1 MSDGCS
7 FTAVPA
13 GRLVPVVTWDPT
25 QYLKFDTPRLRSAL
39 ELLAHIDLDA
49 PRSIVDLGCGPG
61 NVTAFLKDRWPE
73 ACLVGVDNSVEMLER
88 ARRDYPAIEFVDA
101 DIATWDPGRKLD
113 LIYSNATLH
122 WLDDH
127 RLLFPR
133 LARDLER
140 GGVLAVQMPHNE
152 RAPAQVALH
161 EVAADGPWASTVVPL
176 LRPEPVA
183 EPGFYYDVL
192 RPHLDGTIHV
202 WETEYQMVL
211 TGDNPVAEFT
221 ARSLLRPLVSALPA
235 DLGEALTEAYAARL
249 AELYPIRPDG
259 STLYPFKRLFIVGR
273 R

>member
-1 MSDGCS
+1 MT
-7 FTAVPA
+7 TA
-13 GRLVPVVTWDPT
+13 TWDPT
-25 QYLKFDTPRLRSAL
+25 QYLKFDAPRLRPAL
-39 ELLAHIDLDA
+39 ELLARVDLDA
-49 PRSIVDLGCGPG
+49 PGSIADLGCGPG
-61 NVTAFLKDRWPE
+61 NVTAFLKDRWPA
-73 ACLVGVDNSVEMLER
+73 ACLVGVDNSSEMLER
-88 ARRDYPAIEFVDA
+88 ARRDYPAIEFVEA

-140 GGVLAVQMPHNE
+140 GGVLAVQMPHNQH
-152 RAPAQVALH
+152 APAQVALR
-161 EVAADGPWASTVVPL
+161 EVAAEGPWASIAGPL
-176 LRPEPVA
+176 LNPEPVA

-192 RPHLDGTIHV
+192 RPHLDGAIDV

-221 ARSLLRPLVSALPA
+221 AGSLLRPLVSALPA
-235 DLGEALTEAYAARL
+235 ELGAALSETFASRV
-249 AELYPIRPDG
+249 AELYPSRSDG